1 MKEVLVAKNISYK
14 YSDGQKDKVIL
25 DNASIS
31 FDKGKFYA
39 IFGESGSGKTTFLSM
54 LGGLDNRY
62 SGHIYFEGKDINE
75 IGLERYRRNMVSFI
89 FQDYNL
95 ISYMTVYDNLASAI
109 SISKSNYGKKDI
121 VDIINKIGMDDS
133 ILNKRVS
140 KLSGGEKQRVA
151 IARSV
156 LMDSKI
162 ILADEP
168 TGNLDKKTAWEIID
182 LFRSLAKD
190 FNKTIIMV
198 THNEAYFDYVDE
210 SYYLDQDLK
219 RFIAYEH

>member
-121 VDIINKIGMDDS
+121 VDIINRIGMDDS

>member
-14 YSDGQKDKVIL
+14 YYDGQKDKVIL

-62 SGHIYFEGKDINE
+62 SGHICFEGKDINE

-121 VDIINKIGMDDS
+121 VDIINRIGMDDS

>member
-1 MKEVLVAKNISYK
+1 MNEVLVTKNISYK
-14 YSDGQKDKVIL
+14 YCDGQKEKVIL
-25 DNASIS
+25 DNVGID
-31 FDKGKFYA
+31 FDIGKFYA
-39 IFGESGSGKTTFLSM
+39 IFGESGSGKTTFLSL

-62 SGHIYFEGKDINE
+62 SGHIYYEGKDINE
-75 IGLERYRRNMVSFI
+75 IGLERYRRHMVSFV

-95 ISYMTVYDNLASAI
+95 INYMTVYDNLASAI

-121 VDIINKIGMDDS
+121 VDIIKKVGMDES
-133 ILNKRVS
+133 ILYNRVT

-151 IARSV
+151 ISRSV
-156 LMDSKI
+156 LTNSKI

-168 TGNLDKKTAWEIID
+168 TGNLDKKTAWEIIH

-210 SYYLDQDLK
+210 SYYLDQELK
-219 RFIAYEH
+219 RFIAHEH

>member
-1 MKEVLVAKNISYK
+1 MNEILVAKNISYK

-25 DNASIS
+25 YNASIS

-39 IFGESGSGKTTFLSM
+39 IFGESGCGKTTFLSL

-62 SGHIYFEGKDINE
+62 DGHIYFEGKDINE
-75 IGLERYRRNMVSFI
+75 IGLDRYRRNMVSFI

-121 VDIINKIGMDDS
+121 VDIIEKVGMDEN
-133 ILNKRVS
+133 ILFKRVS

-151 IARSV
+151 ISRSV
-156 LMDSKI
+156 LTDSKI

-182 LFRSLAKD
+182 LFRNLTKE

-198 THNEAYFDYVDE
+198 THNEAYYDYVDE

-219 RFIAYEH
+219 RFVAYEH

>member
-14 YSDGQKDKVIL
+14 YYDGQKEKIIL
-25 DNASIS
+25 DNACIS
-31 FDKGKFYA
+31 FDIGKFYA

-62 SGHIYFEGKDINE
+62 SGHICFEGKDINE

-89 FQDYNL
+89 FQDHNL